1 MTPTE
6 RFVKVL
12 DELRKHSAFISYVE
26 LGRMCPSLY
35 TMRINRIREGR
46 SNVTLPMLN
55 ELQSAFPQV
64 DANYFFC
71 ENVPMFR

>member
-1 MTPTE
+1 
-6 RFVKVL
+6 
-12 DELRKHSAFISYVE
+12 
-26 LGRMCPSLY
+26 MCPSLY